1 MGLERIVLYYGK
13 KNIFG
18 KWNSCVEDEI
28 SAVDGIEKK
37 HVLRAVAMVADH
49 WQTTATARFEYSDG
63 TSDVIQANS
72 EDKENGV
79 LQWTHVVSWNSRD
92 AVVRIPIGKFR
103 RMVYKK
109 MGD

>member
-1 MGLERIVLYYGK
+1 MLERIVLYYGA

-18 KWNSCVEDEI
+18 KWDTCVEAEI
-28 SAVDGIEKK
+28 RAIDCIEKK
-37 HVLRAVAMVADH
+37 HVLRAVAMVADP

-63 TSDVIQANS
+63 TSDVIQAS
-72 EDKENGV
+72 SDDKENKV

-109 MGD
+109 MGE